1 MQRIKC
7 LVASRNTV
15 VRDGVA
21 QILNSS
27 KDINIIGSKG
37 TEAVK
42 GAVELQPDLLVYV
55 LCPGE
60 SNDFE
65 VLTKIKNSCNWT
77 KLILFSPVSLK
88 KEVLEQYLSI
98 CDGYMQGP
106 LLPGFLLKSLELAC
120 YSGYFFFLG
129 FVGDIRPDDGK
140 EIQDT
145 PPNAS

>member
-1 MQRIKC
+1 M
-7 LVASRNTV
+7 VASKNIV

-21 QILNSS
+21 LILNSS
-27 KDINIIGSKG
+27 NSINIIGSKG

-42 GAVELQPDLLVYV
+42 EAIELQPDLLVYV

-65 VLTKIKNSCNWT
+65 VLTKIRNSCSWT

-88 KEVLEQYLSI
+88 KKILEQYLFI

-106 LLPGFLLKSLELAC
+106 LLPGFLLRSLELAC

-129 FVGDIRPDDGK
+129 FAGDIKPDGG
-140 EIQDT
+140 EEMQDI
-145 PPNAS
+145 PPNAP